1 MIPDSKEI
9 VKVSRKDWLMTWT
22 EKKALSLCMA
32 AKLKSQQN
40 WRLKKRGERMEHCAD
55 LVTFNECQDC
65 GSRRVRTASLCKDRV
80 CPLCN
85 WRLANKRWVTL
96 YNALSAIDGP
106 GIMFHFITLTIHNI
120 RPERLSEALGNMA
133 RAWNRVLQRQMIK
146 NHVMGWARSVEVTYN
161 KDTGMMHP
169 HYHVI
174 MITENKLEL
183 IEFDRDE
190 ILDFWVR
197 SVTKEGEFANLK
209 GQDARQI
216 KTDDENEN
224 LLAAALETYKYTIKQ
239 QDLLSMPA
247 ADFVFYVKQIAGK
260 RLTATGG
267 ILKDRIKTDLDEID
281 DKEEEQCPVCGS
293 TNLAAACMEW
303 AGTTY
308 RII

>member
-1 MIPDSKEI
+1 
-9 VKVSRKDWLMTWT
+9 
-22 EKKALSLCMA
+22 
-32 AKLKSQQN
+32 
-40 WRLKKRGERMEHCAD
+40 
-55 LVTFNECQDC
+55 
-65 GSRRVRTASLCKDRV
+65 
-80 CPLCN
+80 
-85 WRLANKRWVTL
+85 
-96 YNALSAIDGP
+96 
-106 GIMFHFITLTIHNI
+106 
-120 RPERLSEALGNMA
+120 
-133 RAWNRVLQRQMIK
+133 
-146 NHVMGWARSVEVTYN
+146 MGWARSVEVTYN
-161 KDTGMMHP
+161 KETGMMHP

-190 ILDFWVR
+190 ILDFWVK

-216 KTDDENEN
+216 KTDDEDEN

-281 DKEEEQCPVCGS
+281 DKEDEQCPVCGS